1 MSGDLYRMRAL
12 LMSHW
17 QILPLLLTL
26 GAYAA
31 GVALQRLGGRNALLN
46 PTLLAIGMVVAV
58 LSVLRIDY
66 RTYLTAAQPVHVL
79 LGPAV
84 VALALPLHRHLGLIY
99 ERATLLLAALLV
111 GSLGA
116 IASSV
121 MVGRWFGL
129 SHSDLLSLAPKSAT
143 TAVSMAISAQNGG
156 QPSVTAVLTV
166 LTGICG
172 AVFAGRVLDALRV
185 HDPGG
190 RPGVRH
196 GTCRPRHLHRARV
209 FRRARS
215 RTFAG
220 LAIGLNAIATAV
232 LVPLVVRY
240 LLR

>member
-1 MSGDLYRMRAL
+1 MSGDLIRMRAL

-84 VALALPLHRHLGLIY
+84 VALALPLYRHLGLIR
-99 ERATLLLAALLV
+99 ERAALLLVALLV
-111 GSLGA
+111 GSSGA

-121 MVGRWFGL
+121 MLGRWFGL

-166 LTGICG
+166 LSGICG
-172 AVFAGRVLDALRV
+172 AVFAGCVLDALRV
-185 HDPGG
+185 HDPAARGFG
-190 RPGVRH
+190 MGLAGH
-196 GTCRPRHLHRARV
+196 GISTARA
-209 FRRARS
+209 FQESETAG
-215 RTFAG
+215 TFAG
-220 LAIGLNAIATAV
+220 LAMGLNAIATAV
-232 LVPLVVRY
+232 LAPLVVRY